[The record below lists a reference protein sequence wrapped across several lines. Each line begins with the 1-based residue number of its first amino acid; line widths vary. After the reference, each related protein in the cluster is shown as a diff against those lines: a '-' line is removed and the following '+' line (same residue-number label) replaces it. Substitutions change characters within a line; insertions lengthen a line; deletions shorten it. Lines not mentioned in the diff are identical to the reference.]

1 MQDYRININDV
12 QLAKDG
18 DKEMFEKIMN
28 SVKDQLF
35 HIALAIA
42 KNRQDAEDALQ
53 ETFLKAY
60 MNMHRIKYNEFFYTW
75 VTRILINNARS
86 ITKKNKRYLLQENVE
101 AIYKEPLNEEEI
113 LIKELLD
120 HLQEKERIVIYL
132 RFYGGF
138 DLGSIARILHA
149 PESTVKSR
157 LYRGLSKLRKE
168 LDEKDEKEYR

>member
-138 DLGSIARILHA
+138 DLGSIARSLHS
-149 PESTVKSR
+149 PEST
-157 LYRGLSKLRKE
+157 GLAKLRKE
-168 LDEKDEKEYR
+168 FDEKDEKEY

>member
-60 MNMHRIKYNEFFYTW
+60 MNMHRIKW
-75 VTRILINNARS
+75 S
-86 ITKKNKRYLLQENVE
+86 IDRVSSSL
-101 AIYKEPLNEEEI
+101 P
-113 LIKELLD
+113 
-120 HLQEKERIVIYL
+120 
-132 RFYGGF
+132 
-138 DLGSIARILHA
+138 
-149 PESTVKSR
+149 
-157 LYRGLSKLRKE
+157 
-168 LDEKDEKEYR
+168 